1 MFNGLNFVIRNVR
14 DLDGTKRFYTDKL
27 GFRIEAEQPGFVQF
41 AKTDGATYALAENAA
56 GEATEVW
63 WNVDDVDAT
72 QEQLRAKGVEIV
84 QPPKDEPFGRTLV
97 IRDAAGNTLYLLQA
111 PAGT

>member
-1 MFNGLNFVIRNVR
+1 MMNGANFVIRNVGEP
-14 DLDGTKRFYTDKL
+14 DGSKRFYTDKL
-27 GFRIEAEQPGFVQF
+27 GVQVEAEQPGFVQF
-41 AKTDGATYALAENAA
+41 AKTGGSTYALAENSA

-72 QEQLRAKGVEIV
+72 QEQLRGKGVEIV

-97 IRDAAGNTLYLLQA
+97 IRDAAGNNLYLLQA
-111 PAGT
+111 PTGS